1 MEAKDSQPEE
11 IHKKLNKEENKPE
24 DILCPSIVKVIKF
37 SFEILLPLVL
47 SYIAVVISIE
57 SLNDSTRINRL
68 DRLSDS
74 ALNYSINL
82 SQHEYLFT
90 LHITENNKDDR
101 LEEIKLNHE
110 INVHKNQIF
119 SLIDDSN
126 SDADSL
132 RSAVSDLGKATE
144 LKISKLQLSHQ
155 ISKSSDSIET
165 DKLKNRIETVERE
178 LKNYNY
184 ANQNYLSA
192 LSEYYDSENQI
203 INNTDWLF
211 FIKYFQ

>member
-1 MEAKDSQPEE
+1 
-11 IHKKLNKEENKPE
+11 
-24 DILCPSIVKVIKF
+24 
-37 SFEILLPLVL
+37 
-47 SYIAVVISIE
+47 
-57 SLNDSTRINRL
+57 
-68 DRLSDS
+68 
-74 ALNYSINL
+74 L